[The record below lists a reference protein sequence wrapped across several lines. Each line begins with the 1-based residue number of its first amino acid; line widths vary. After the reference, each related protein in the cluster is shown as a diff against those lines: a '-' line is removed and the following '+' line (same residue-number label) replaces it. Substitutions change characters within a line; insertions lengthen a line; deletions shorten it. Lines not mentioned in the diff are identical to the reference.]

1 MTAATHDITI
11 EQGATFRLNLVW
23 RDSNNVPVDLGGY
36 TARMQ
41 VRASFSDTVIQ
52 LNLTTENG
60 AIVLGGALG
69 TIAVTAA
76 ATVTDDI
83 TIRAGVYDLEL
94 QASDGTVTRLVQG
107 KVKISPEVTR

>member
-1 MTAATHDITI
+1 MTAAQHDIAI

-23 RDSNNVPVDLGGY
+23 KDSNDVPVDLTGY
-36 TARMQ
+36 IARMQ
-41 VRASFSDTVIQ
+41 VRGSFSDANIQ

-60 AIVLGGALG
+60 AIVLGGAAG

-76 ATVTDDI
+76 ATFTDDI
-83 TIRAGVYDLEL
+83 KIRAGVYDLEL